1 MDIQP
6 GYSVQD
12 VVLRQAT
19 RKVPRSKIFRNGGYG
34 PHKRR
39 TLESGRT
46 RKAKRYTGW
55 MDTLF
60 MGMEQVGQEARLAQ
74 RKQRDAVRRESA
86 AVKHLQASQEK
97 ADRERADR
105 ERRRE
110 RKARLEDKRWEEE
123 VLPGKLTAGV
133 LECFLQDY

>member
-6 GYSVQD
+6 IYSVQD

-19 RKVPRSKIFRNGGYG
+19 RKPPRSKLFRNGGYH
-34 PHKRR
+34 PHKRQ

-46 RKAKRYTGW
+46 KRAKRYTKW

-60 MGMEQVGQEARLAQ
+60 MGMEQAGQEARLAQ
-74 RKQRDAVRRESA
+74 RKQREAGRRESA
-86 AVKHLQASQEK
+86 AAKHLQASRDKAVREK
-97 ADRERADR
+97 ADRERT
-105 ERRRE
+105 RE
-110 RKARLEDKRWEEE
+110 RKARLEDKRWNEE